1 MAIGDVTPKKLGSQ
15 TYLSSTVTAVYT
27 APANMR
33 TQIIEIWVDNQNATT
48 QRLIDI
54 HAHGTGLGNRLN
66 HKIPIAADTGRTL
79 SDNHIVL
86 APGDV
91 LAMKQDTGTDVLVT
105 IYGYEEQ
112 IS

>member
-1 MAIGDVTPKKLGSQ
+1 MAIGDVTPKKLFQGA
-15 TYLSSTVTAVYT
+15 LSTAVTVLYT

-33 TQIIEIWVDNQNATT
+33 TQIIEVWADNQNTTT

-54 HAHGTGLGNRLN
+54 HAHGTAATNRLS
-66 HKIPIAADTGRTL
+66 HKIPITADTGITI
-79 SDNHIVL
+79 SDNKIILDAGQVF
-86 APGDV
+86 
-91 LAMKQDTGTDVLVT
+91 AMKQDTGTDVIVT